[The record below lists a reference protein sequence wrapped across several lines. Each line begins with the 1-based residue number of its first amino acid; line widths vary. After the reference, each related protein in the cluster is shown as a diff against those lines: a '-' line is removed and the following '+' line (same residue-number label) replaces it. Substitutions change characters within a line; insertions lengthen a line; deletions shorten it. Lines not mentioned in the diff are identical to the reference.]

1 MKGFEI
7 DFVRR
12 PLPQWVG
19 LAFFAA
25 SAVAFFLSWN
35 HFIEQREAARSA
47 AAAQRKALEDT
58 RRPSAPSADDLK
70 RRELQAQERAALA
83 YPWRGVFDALEAAG
97 GSEVKVVT
105 FSHDRA
111 ARKSH
116 VVLEGP
122 NFGSIDA
129 ALTRMKGASPANA
142 EWSIESISHEQ
153 SGAAGVVKATVAG
166 SW

>member
-1 MKGFEI
+1 MKAFEI

-25 SAVAFFLSWN
+25 SAVAFLLSWN
-35 HFIEQREAARSA
+35 HFTEQREAARSA
-47 AAAQRKALEDT
+47 AAAQRKALEDSL
-58 RRPSAPSADDLK
+58 RGPVASADDLK
-70 RRELQAQERAALA
+70 RQELQARERAALA
-83 YPWRGVFDALEAAG
+83 YPWRNVFDALEAAG
-97 GSEVKVVT
+97 GSDAKVVS
-105 FSHDRA
+105 FSHDRQ

-129 ALTRMKGASPANA
+129 ALTRMKRASPSNA
-142 EWSIESISHEQ
+142 EWSIESVTHEQ
-153 SGAAGVVKATVAG
+153 SGAASVVRATVVG